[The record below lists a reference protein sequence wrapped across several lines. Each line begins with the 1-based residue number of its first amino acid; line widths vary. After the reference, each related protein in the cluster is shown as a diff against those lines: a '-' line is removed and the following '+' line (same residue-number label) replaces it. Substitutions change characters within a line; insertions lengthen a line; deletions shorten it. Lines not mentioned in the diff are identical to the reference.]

1 VEVVDFKSILSN
13 GVTITS
19 SGTTGTPKEIF
30 RTPENL
36 KACNAVAIDAQK
48 LTSKSRVL
56 TVTRMTHAGGLL
68 TQSLPAYT
76 LGAELKIQQF
86 NPYTFLKDFQSYT
99 HTFLTPAHMKAL
111 VNTKGFKDSNLA
123 GKFVLGG
130 SDPVDWDL
138 IYKFVY
144 QGATV
149 MPNWGMS
156 EIGPITINTTFNDLV
171 QVLHYRHVLKG
182 EFILGDCVYCD
193 IKIVDNELYVRGS
206 ICYQEGWLA
215 TGDLVESIGKLFSYK
230 GRKNSCNHSN

>member
-1 VEVVDFKSILSN
+1 MNFKKILN
-13 GVTITS
+13 EGVTITS
-19 SGTTGTPKEIF
+19 SGTTGAPKEIF

-36 KACNAVAIDAQK
+36 KASIEVAIDAQK

-76 LGAELKIQQF
+76 LGAELSIQQF
-86 NPYTFLKDFQSYT
+86 NPYTFLNEFKNYT
-99 HTFLTPAHMKAL
+99 HTFLTPAHMQAL
-111 VNTKGFKDSNLA
+111 VNTKGFKDCNLA

-144 QGATV
+144 HGATV

-156 EIGPITINTTFNDLV
+156 EIGPITINTTFNDLA
-171 QVLHYRHVLKG
+171 QVLHYKYILKG
-182 EFILGDCVYCD
+182 AHILGDNTYCD
-193 IKIVDNELYVRGS
+193 TKIVNNELYVKGPT
-206 ICYQEGWLA
+206 CHVEGWCR
-215 TGDLVESIGKLFSYK
+215 TGDLVDKIDDIFVYR
-230 GRKNSCNHSN
+230 GRKK

>member
-1 VEVVDFKSILSN
+1 MEMVDFKEILKK

-36 KACNAVAIDAQK
+36 KACNEVAIDAQK
-48 LTSKSRVL
+48 LTSKSKVL

-86 NPYTFLKDFQSYT
+86 NAYTFLKDFENYT

-111 VNTKGFKDSNLA
+111 VNTKGFKTCCLA
-123 GKFVLGG
+123 GKFILGG

-156 EIGPITINTTFNDLV
+156 EIGPITINTTFDDLAN
-171 QVLHYRHVLKG
+171 VLHYKHILKG
-182 EFILGDCVYCD
+182 KYILGDKTYCD
-193 IKIVDNELYVRGS
+193 TKIVDGELHVRGPT
-206 ICYQEGWLA
+206 CFTDGWYP
-215 TGDLVESIGKLFSYK
+215 TGDLVEQKDGIFVYL
-230 GRKNSCNHSN
+230 GRKK